1 MGAAARAGVGAAAA
15 ACGCYPAPARARA
28 RTHARPGTRAAGA
41 RRSVRRG
48 ARRRATCA
56 GAGATRGGSA
66 SWDDAFPDP
75 TASPAGDAGAG
86 VAATA
91 DPPSASLRSFARE
104 AANRGELAGELLF
117 RARAPQPVAFPRR
130 SVRLRLAVLLLRSTY
145 ESVSSAEV
153 VSDADF
159 QRFFFLERQ
168 SAWQP
173 YLNLYSPTRIDQGD
187 LSDPLYFDYIS
198 AAQYLTLARI
208 LRDASSGALPLL
220 YERTVYVPPDEEAG
234 TEERWETS
242 VARRNPDLDD
252 AGALQAFI
260 ERAVGD
266 TILGH
271 AETDFADAKV
281 TVPPACED
289 PRCAGARALICVWR
303 DACGHRPRVWGGG
316 RRWRRRSPPRRRGHR
331 SACEWSLMSAR
342 GRLRACVPHH
352 HGHLARPPACS
363 RP

>member
-1 MGAAARAGVGAAAA
+1 MGAAARAG
-15 ACGCYPAPARARA
+15 
-28 RTHARPGTRAAGA
+28 
-41 RRSVRRG
+41 
-48 ARRRATCA
+48 
-56 GAGATRGGSA
+56 
-66 SWDDAFPDP
+66 
-75 TASPAGDAGAG
+75 
-86 VAATA
+86 
-91 DPPSASLRSFARE
+91 
-104 AANRGELAGELLF
+104 
-117 RARAPQPVAFPRR
+117 PVAFPRR

-173 YLNLYSPTRIDQGD
+173 YLNLYSPSRIDQGD

-289 PRCAGARALICVWR
+289 PSLLERERCVYAGAKQILASLVDGGFALKAEVSELEPSTEDVGGATFAVRLEGPCTLWSSQQLRAQQVPLANDL
-303 DACGHRPRVWGGG
+303 DAFLLAAWA
-316 RRWRRRSPPRRRGHR
+316 RRSGVLL
-331 SACEWSLMSAR
+331 EWNTRVGTSSVE
-342 GRLRACVPHH
+342 RAFRISELT
-352 HGHLARPPACS
+352 G
-363 RP
+363 